1 MESIQIQKLLEIT
14 LEQTR
19 PGIVEVGVYKV
30 SQELTRIFANIEA
43 MIYRNQDLSTD
54 KQEKLRSLLKV
65 WTWLLLCMKR
75 AMARRM

>member
-65 WTWLLLCMKR
+65 WTCLCC
-75 AMARRM
+75 A